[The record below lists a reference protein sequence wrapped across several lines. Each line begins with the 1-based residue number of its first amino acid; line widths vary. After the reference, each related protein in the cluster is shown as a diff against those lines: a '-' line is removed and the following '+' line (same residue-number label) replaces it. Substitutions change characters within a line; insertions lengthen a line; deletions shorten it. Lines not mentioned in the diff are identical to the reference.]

1 MAKRTAKEIEKD
13 CKKIRE
19 AAKTAK
25 SIKDI
30 ERATNLS
37 YAEINTTMSKHP
49 TIFKRIKQQIA
60 VNKEQAQIEKKNEK
74 EALIKTEKKARPKK
88 EKDAKTKIAKKS
100 ISSEQ
105 NMTEQEVKNYVID
118 ASITGIK
125 SLREDILD
133 KICDTKS
140 KIILTSITI
149 RELENMQKFR
159 DTNGVDA
166 RYILALA
173 AENYKNFETVL
184 IDESLEIPDDCIIKY
199 CAENKENV
207 VLLTS
212 NKTMALKARMYGVKV
227 NYLKQ
232 DSNHISNKP
241 RFKSNSKIRTLIPAK
256 KVANKLLISG
266 FCTSTMEI
274 CVYSDG
280 IKYTEGV
287 RELNIGDDVFIAT
300 KKKDYITFAHYKMIS
315 LYAENNCELVYSRRI
330 FDSKEIDV
338 QKETYKSFIE
348 NFKSQHK
355 L

>member
-199 CAENKENV
+199 CAENKEYV
-207 VLLTS
+207 TLLTS
-212 NKTMALKARMYGVKV
+212 DKTMALKARMYDVQV
-227 NYLKQ
+227 YYLKQ
-232 DSNHISNKP
+232 DKSINNNHIVKQ
-241 RFKSNSKIRTLIPAK
+241 SNSKIRTLIPARRI
-256 KVANKLLISG
+256 ANKLLISE
-266 FCTSTMEI
+266 FHTHTMDI
-274 CVYSDG
+274 CVCSNG
-280 IKYTEGV
+280 IEYTDGV
-287 RELNIGDDVFIAT
+287 RELKVGDDVFIAT
-300 KKKDYITFAHYKMIS
+300 KKLDYITFAHYKMVS
-315 LYAENNCELVYSRRI
+315 LYAENNCELIYSRR
-330 FDSKEIDV
+330 FYDYNDIDLP
-338 QKETYKSFIE
+338 KAAYKTFIRD
-348 NFKSQHK
+348 FKCRHD

>member
-19 AAKTAK
+19 AAKIAT

-37 YAEINTTMSKHP
+37 YSEINTTMSKHP
-49 TIFKRIKQQIA
+49 TIFKRIKEQIA
-60 VNKEQAQIEKKNEK
+60 VNKEQAQIEKK
-74 EALIKTEKKARPKK
+74 K
-88 EKDAKTKIAKKS
+88 EKDALNKVNKKAIQKEEKQAKTKVTKKS
-100 ISSEQ
+100 IKSEQ
-105 NMTEQEVKNYVID
+105 NVSKVVENYVID
-118 ASITGIK
+118 ASITGTK
-125 SLREDILD
+125 SLREELN
-133 KICDTKS
+133 KICATKS

-149 RELENMQKFR
+149 KELEKLQRFR
-159 DTNGVDA
+159 DTEGFDA

-173 AENYKNFETVL
+173 AENQENFENVL
-184 IDESLEIPDDCIIKY
+184 IDESLETPDDCIIKY
-199 CAENKENV
+199 CAKNKENV
-207 VLLTS
+207 ILLTS
-212 NKTMALKARMYGVKV
+212 DKTMALKARMYDVNV

-232 DSNHISNKP
+232 DNNHIMNKP

-256 KVANKLLISG
+256 KVANKLLISEY
-266 FCTSTMEI
+266 CTSTMEI

-280 IKYTEGV
+280 VEYTEGV

-300 KKKDYITFAHYKMIS
+300 KKKGYITFAHYKIIS

-330 FDSKEIDV
+330 LDSKEIDV
-338 QKETYKSFIE
+338 QKATYKAFIE
-348 NFKSQHK
+348 NFISQHK